1 MGCVKS
7 RLRQRRNSP
16 DRDWHGNCKP
26 VLKTQ
31 QTGEFSMR
39 KNKKTVA
46 RLIFPVLLWLILA
59 GTGES
64 IAEGHYRIGTLNES
78 VHYRDNDEVNSS
90 HDGIYLVHKRNVFGT
105 YYNSEREQSVFYART
120 HPINRTFSYSYG
132 AVLGY
137 NFGVVPMLGLS
148 AQMSIFKLT
157 LTPEA
162 AVVGLEMPLF

>member
-1 MGCVKS
+1 MG
-7 RLRQRRNSP
+7 N
-16 DRDWHGNCKP
+16 
-26 VLKTQ
+26 
-31 QTGEFSMR
+31 
-39 KNKKTVA
+39 NKKTVA
-46 RLIFPVLLWLILA
+46 KIILPFLLWLTFAATNESNA
-59 GTGES
+59 G
-64 IAEGHYRIGTLNES
+64 GHYRIGTLNES

-90 HDGIYLVHKRNVFGT
+90 HDGIYLVHNRNVFGT

-120 HPINRTFSYSYG
+120 QPINRIFSFSYG